1 MTDFGTHLR
10 SWRGTRH
17 MSQLQLATE
26 AEVSSRHISFLES
39 GRAGPSRQMILHLA
53 DILEVPPAKRN
64 EMLEAAGFAPQHH
77 RSELNAD
84 HMQTVTRAM
93 RMMLDK
99 HNPYPAIV
107 MDRLWRIVDLNDTAT
122 KLFAAAGLAKGDSLL
137 DWTLN
142 TKVAAEVIENW
153 AEVGHHSLTR
163 LRNES
168 RAQGGIPEL
177 DRAANHLAKDP
188 AIMAYTPE
196 PSLSPVISTIYLAG
210 PMRLPMISTYATFG
224 GAEDLAISDLKIEL
238 MFPATPE
245 AEQILNSL

>member
-10 SWRGTRH
+10 KWRGTRR

-53 DILEVPPAKRN
+53 DILDVPPARRN
-64 EMLEAAGFAPQHH
+64 EMLEVAGFAPQHH
-77 RSELNAD
+77 RSDLSED
-84 HMQTVTRAM
+84 HMQTVTHAM

-99 HNPYPAIV
+99 HNPYPALV
-107 MDRLWRIVDLNDTAT
+107 MDRLWKIVDLNDTAT
-122 KLFAAAGLAKGDSLL
+122 KLFATAGLAKGDSLL

-142 TKVAAEVIENW
+142 TKVAAQVIENW
-153 AEVGHHSLTR
+153 SEVGHHTLTR
-163 LRNES
+163 LRGES

-188 AIMAYTPE
+188 AVMAYTAE
-196 PSLSPVISTIYLAG
+196 PSRSPVISTIYKAG
-210 PMRLPMISTYATFG
+210 PLRLPLYSTYASFG

-245 AEQILNSL
+245 AAEVLNGL

>member
-1 MTDFGTHLR
+1 
-10 SWRGTRH
+10 

-53 DILEVPPAKRN
+53 NILEIPPAKRN
-64 EMLEAAGFAPQHH
+64 QMLEAAGFAPQHH

-84 HMQTVTRAM
+84 HMQAVTRAM

-122 KLFAAAGLAKGDSLL
+122 KLFATAGLAKGDSLL
-137 DWTLN
+137 EWTIN
-142 TKVAAEVIENW
+142 TKVAAEIIENW

-177 DRAANHLAKDP
+177 DRAANHLANDP
-188 AIMAYTPE
+188 AVMSYTPE
-196 PSLSPVISTIYLAG
+196 PSLSPVISTIYTAG
-210 PMRLPMISTYATFG
+210 PLRLPLISTYATFG

-245 AEQILNSL
+245 AEQILKSL